1 VPPAAGGAKP
11 PLSLFDVTGGSMRI
25 GVPVPEVRPLYSM
38 SELRQYGMA
47 QQTEVRMPLVK
58 IAF

>member
-1 VPPAAGGAKP
+1 MN
-11 PLSLFDVTGGSMRI
+11 GGSMRL
-25 GVPVPEVRPLYSM
+25 GVPVPEVRQLYSL

>member
-1 VPPAAGGAKP
+1 V
-11 PLSLFDVTGGSMRI
+11 DVNAEGLRI
-25 GVPVPEVRPLYSM
+25 GVPVPDVRPMFST

-47 QQTEVRMPLVK
+47 QQTEVRMGIVK

>member
-1 VPPAAGGAKP
+1 VTPPSGGGAP
-11 PLSLFDVTGGSMRI
+11 PLSLFDVSGGSMRL

>member
-1 VPPAAGGAKP
+1 
-11 PLSLFDVTGGSMRI
+11 LSLFDMNGGSMRL
-25 GVPVPEVRPLYSM
+25 GVPVPEVRQLYSL

>member
-1 VPPAAGGAKP
+1 
-11 PLSLFDVTGGSMRI
+11 MRL
-25 GVPVPEVRPLYSM
+25 GVPVPEVRQLYSL